1 MKRIL
6 KTMLKRLWKEWGY
19 PVLVAIAIVTP
30 IKSSLADW
38 NHVPTGSMKP
48 TILEGDR
55 VFVNKLAYDL
65 KVPLTTWHIAK
76 WGDPERGDIVVC
88 YSPVDGKRLIKRV
101 VAIPSD
107 TIAMENSQLIV
118 NGKSAEYTTLDESV
132 IDNIPQVEQQSHVFA
147 EEHVDGDSHAVML
160 TPTRRSPHSFGKTRV
175 PEGQYVVMGDNRDNS
190 FDSRFFGFV
199 DRKQIL
205 GRSPAIVASFNRD
218 NFYLPRRNRWLKK
231 LQ

>member
-1 MKRIL
+1 MRRL
-6 KTMLKRLWKEWGY
+6 KTMLKRLWKEWGH
-19 PVLVAIAIVTP
+19 PILVAVAIVTP
-30 IKSSLADW
+30 LKSSLADW

-65 KVPLTTWHIAK
+65 KVPLTTWHIAQ

-88 YSPVDGKRLIKRV
+88 FSPADGKRLIKRV
-101 VAIPSD
+101 VATPGD
-107 TIAMENSQLIV
+107 TIAMKNSQLVV
-118 NGKSAEYTTLDESV
+118 NGRSAEYTTLHQSV
-132 IDNIPQVEQQSHVFA
+132 VDNIPREQQQSHAFA
-147 EEHVDGDSHAVML
+147 EEHVGEHSHAVMF
-160 TPTRRSPHSFGKTRV
+160 TPTRRSPRYFSEILV

-205 GRSPAIVASFNRD
+205 GRAPAVVVSFNRD
-218 NFYLPRRNRWLKK
+218 NFYLPRQHRWLKK